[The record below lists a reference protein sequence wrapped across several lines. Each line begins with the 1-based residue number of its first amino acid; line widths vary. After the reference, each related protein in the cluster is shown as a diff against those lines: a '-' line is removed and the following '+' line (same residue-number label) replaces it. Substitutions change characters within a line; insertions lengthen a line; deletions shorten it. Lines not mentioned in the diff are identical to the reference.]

1 MSWSIEQIPDLTGRW
16 ALVTGA
22 SSGLGHQ
29 VAKELARAG
38 AAVVMAG
45 RSVERL
51 TDSAELV
58 RRELPDA
65 ELRSQQLDLADL
77 ASVRRTAEELLDH
90 HEHLDL
96 LVANAGVMATPDRR
110 TADGFELQIGTN
122 HLGHFALTGLLLPAL
137 LASPYRA
144 RVVVTSSFAHRYVS
158 GIDLRSLV
166 PGADPRPYRKW
177 RSYGESKLANLLFM
191 LELQRRASAS
201 DLALVSVA
209 AHPGYAATD
218 LQTSGPALS
227 GATLGSRFMAVTNRL
242 VAQSAQHGAWPLLMA
257 ATQPGLPGGSYVG
270 PRGVGE
276 TRGRPRLVGMS
287 SAASDP
293 GLAAALWTAS
303 EQATDITWP

>member
-1 MSWSIEQIPDLTGRW
+1 VTWSTEQIPDLTGRW

-22 SSGLGHQ
+22 SSGLGHH
-29 VAKELARAG
+29 VTRELARAG
-38 AAVVMAG
+38 ASVVMAG
-45 RSVERL
+45 RKVERL
-51 TDSAELV
+51 ADSAELV
-58 RRELPDA
+58 RREVPDA
-65 ELRSQQLDLADL
+65 DLRSQLLDLADL
-77 ASVRRTAEELLDH
+77 SAVRRASEELLDH

-122 HLGHFALTGLLLPAL
+122 HLGHFALAGLLLPAL
-137 LASPYRA
+137 LASQHGA
-144 RVVVTSSFAHRYVS
+144 RVVLTSSFAHRTVS

-201 DLALVSVA
+201 DLALVSVG

-218 LQTSGPALS
+218 LQSSGPNLS
-227 GATLGSRFMAVTNRL
+227 GATLRSWFMAVSNRL
-242 VAQSAQHGAWPLLMA
+242 VAQSAEHGAWPLLMA

-270 PRGVGE
+270 PRGIGE
-276 TRGRPRLVGMS
+276 ARGRPRLAGMS
-287 SAASDP
+287 SVASDP
-293 GLAAALWTAS
+293 VLASALWRAS
-303 EQATDITWP
+303 EQATDITYP